1 MPYRSSYDS
10 PFGGFNVTPWV
21 KRLLIANTA
30 VFVAILVWNLA
41 SGGAGTSIAW
51 RFLGLDRTTVLVQPW
66 TLLTYA
72 FVHASI
78 GHIFFNMLALFFFG
92 PPLEERWGSAGFL
105 KLYLVSAAGGALVA
119 LLSPDPV
126 VGASAAINGVMLAYA
141 MTWPDNQVYVWGV
154 FPIKV
159 KYLVM
164 ILAAISFFFALDG
177 GGGPVSHL
185 AHLGGF
191 ASAFLYLKSPWAP
204 SAWGDVV
211 SVKRKQ
217 SRVMAWR
224 ASAPRQDAAAARP
237 AAPQPIA
244 RKEAA
249 RMERD
254 LLDDVDR
261 ILDKISHEGLASLT
275 AQEKERL
282 NEVSRRYRTN

>member
-1 MPYRSSYDS
+1 
-10 PFGGFNVTPWV
+10 V

-30 VFVAILVWNLA
+30 VFVAMLVWNLF
-41 SGGAGTSIAW
+41 SGGAGTAIGW
-51 RFLGLDRTTVLVQPW
+51 RFLGLDRSTVLFQPW

-92 PPLEERWGSAGFL
+92 PPLEERWGSTGFL
-105 KLYLVSAAGGALVA
+105 KLYLVSVAGGALVA
-119 LLSPDPV
+119 LLSPDRV

-141 MTWPDNQVYVWGV
+141 MTWPDNQVYVWGI

-211 SVKRKQ
+211 SVKRKKP
-217 SRVMAWR
+217 RAMAWR
-224 ASAPRQDAAAARP
+224 GGGARQDAPVRS

-244 RKEAA
+244 RKDAQ

-261 ILDKISHEGLASLT
+261 ILEKISHEGLASLT

>member
-10 PFGGFNVTPWV
+10 PFGGFNVTPWI

-30 VFVAILVWNLA
+30 VFLAILVSNLVTR
-41 SGGAGTSIAW
+41 GLGTSLSW
-51 RFLGLDRTTVLVQPW
+51 QYLGLDRSTVLFQPW

-72 FVHASI
+72 FVHAGI

-92 PPLEERWGSAGFL
+92 PPLEERWGSKAFIRF
-105 KLYLVSAAGGALVA
+105 YLVAAAGGALVA

-126 VGASAAINGVMLAYA
+126 VGASAAVNGVMLAYA
-141 MTWPDNQVYVWGV
+141 MTWPDNTVYVWGV

-164 ILAAISFFFALDG
+164 ILAAVSFFFALDG

-211 SVKRKQ
+211 AVKRRKP
-217 SRVMAWR
+217 RALAWR
-224 ASAPRQDAAAARP
+224 GSSARP
-237 AAPQPIA
+237 EAPPRTAAPQPIA
-244 RKEAA
+244 RKDAA

-261 ILDKISHEGLASLT
+261 ILDKISHQGLGSLT

-282 NEVSRRYRTN
+282 DEVSRRYRTN